1 MSFQDQMLDLADVN
15 VVENNE
21 LPCVDKVF
29 ERVHRKKK
37 VEKALWTPYV
47 KQPSTTPKVQTRR
60 SKRINMEITNIADFE
75 PDCKEIP
82 LEQWVDVSSLVNV
95 FGFFKYDAL
104 RLFLL
109 IFKIRVD

>member
-82 LEQWVDVSSLVNV
+82 LEQWVEIKP
-95 FGFFKYDAL
+95 FKYDAL
-104 RLFLL
+104 LRKSVPGWVSNRVRFLFQ
-109 IFKIRVD
+109 